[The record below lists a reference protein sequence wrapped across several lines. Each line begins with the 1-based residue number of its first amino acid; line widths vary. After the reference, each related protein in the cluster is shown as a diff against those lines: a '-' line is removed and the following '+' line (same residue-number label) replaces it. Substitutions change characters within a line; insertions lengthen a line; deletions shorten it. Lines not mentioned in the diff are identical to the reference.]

1 MLNISDQV
9 PWIYN
14 TDHSRIWLSPMWLP
28 EVVIIVVAHHEQQSQ
43 IPYFWPEK
51 ESKFMTWRVSSQ
63 QIRCWQPLS
72 YLINRVKPFGGKRDH
87 LHYSSG
93 NRVWRT
99 CEGMVVAFEETAECV
114 GRLSKLCYTN
124 WTAGRCEQQHPGKSM
139 LSLTSVSHFLP
150 RDPSTSSSDDSLQD
164 KQLFHTEHDA
174 PSTVSRVNF
183 LNLIP

>member
-1 MLNISDQV
+1 MLNISDQI

-28 EVVIIVVAHHEQQSQ
+28 EVVIIVVAHQEQQSQ

-93 NRVWRT
+93 NRVRRT
-99 CEGMVVAFEETAECV
+99 CEDMVGGIWGDRRMCGQIVKA
-114 GRLSKLCYTN
+114 LLHKLDSRQMWAAASWKEYALLNFCI
-124 WTAGRCEQQHPGKSM
+124 
-139 LSLTSVSHFLP
+139 SLP
-150 RDPSTSSSDDSLQD
+150 
-164 KQLFHTEHDA
+164 A
-174 PSTVSRVNF
+174 
-183 LNLIP
+183 